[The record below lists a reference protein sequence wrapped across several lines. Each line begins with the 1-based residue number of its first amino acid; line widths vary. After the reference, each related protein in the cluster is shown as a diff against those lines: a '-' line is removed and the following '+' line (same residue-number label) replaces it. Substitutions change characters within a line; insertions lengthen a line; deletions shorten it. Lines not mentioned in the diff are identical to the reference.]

1 MFQGLGLWHIF
12 PGGSVVRNPP
22 ANARDPGDTG
32 LIPELG
38 RSPGEGHGNPLQYS
52 CLDNPMAREA
62 WWATVRG
69 VAEPDTAWARTHVLF
84 DGCRPD
90 HSNTPCVSPLL
101 FQVHRRLLLHPFLC
115 GRPAGRGPPLSQL
128 QSSPGHLQAFVGLSQ
143 AWREPCAAGRPLR
156 LFTQPLLL
164 VKALPWWSRVSRGST
179 FVSSFGGKISQK
191 SHTSKPQKW
200 LLGVVHR
207 HAKTFSLSAGSRV
220 FCLPPPPD
228 RDPKS
233 FHLTV
238 IVVPSEY
245 LLVICHWLASIL
257 ASVGLSLSGLQIRS
271 PRLPYFE
278 TVLAPVRLNQPL
290 VPTTIA
296 ICFHFW

>member
-1 MFQGLGLWHIF
+1 M
-12 PGGSVVRNPP
+12 
-22 ANARDPGDTG
+22 
-32 LIPELG
+32 
-38 RSPGEGHGNPLQYS
+38 
-52 CLDNPMAREA
+52 
-62 WWATVRG
+62 
-69 VAEPDTAWARTHVLF
+69 
-84 DGCRPD
+84 
-90 HSNTPCVSPLL
+90 
-101 FQVHRRLLLHPFLC
+101 
-115 GRPAGRGPPLSQL
+115 
-128 QSSPGHLQAFVGLSQ
+128 
-143 AWREPCAAGRPLR
+143 
-156 LFTQPLLL
+156 
-164 VKALPWWSRVSRGST
+164 
-179 FVSSFGGKISQK
+179 
-191 SHTSKPQKW
+191 
-200 LLGVVHR
+200 HR

-238 IVVPSEY
+238 IIVPSEY

-296 ICFHFW
+296 ICFLF